1 MAVIDDVRRLMQLDF
16 LFLGLAYSGPG
27 SPGGTVVTVWHKGR
41 IQQANDGSFIFRS
54 ISQDGTVVGVQLG
67 PVLPGLWFSQESVSG
82 GIQVQI
88 SVNGTPLS
96 LAIQLWQSLPQ
107 ELT

>member
-16 LFLGLAYSGPG
+16 LFLGLQYNGG
-27 SPGGTVVTVWHKGR
+27 GGGTVVTVWHKGR
-41 IQQANDGSFIFRS
+41 VQQANDGTFIFRS

-67 PVLPGLWFSQESVSG
+67 PVIAGLWNSTESVSG

-88 SVNGTPLS
+88 TVNGSAPLG
-96 LAIQLWQSLPQ
+96 LAILLWQSLPQ
-107 ELT
+107 ELS

>member
-16 LFLGLAYSGPG
+16 LFLGLQYSGPG
-27 SPGGTVVTVWHKGR
+27 GTGGTVVTVWHKGR

-67 PVLPGLWFSQESVSG
+67 PVIAGLWISSESVSG

-88 SVNGTPLS
+88 SVNAAPLS